1 MATPSATAVDF
12 DAIAVGDEVPPF
24 EVALTLQRMVMEA
37 GVNRDFS
44 PIHHDREIAQ
54 QLGAPDMF
62 INTLFLQGMY
72 EAAVRNWGGLGLR
85 FVKMGFRMSTFNCAG
100 DVLSCA
106 GRVQDKSVGENGDKL
121 VTIEMWT
128 ESPQRGKTTSGR
140 VVIKL

>member
-12 DAIAVGDEVPPF
+12 DAIAIGEEIPPF
-24 EVALTLQRMVMEA
+24 EVALTIQRMVMEA

-44 PIHHDREIAQ
+44 PIHHDRAIAQ

-62 INTLFLQGMY
+62 VNTLFLQGMY
-72 EAAVRNWGGLGLR
+72 EAAVRNWGGLDLR
-85 FVKMGFRMSTFNCAG
+85 FEKMGFRMHTFNCAG

-106 GRVQDKSVGENGDKL
+106 GRVTDKSVDDEGKKL

-128 ESPQRGKTTSGR
+128 ESQRGRTTTGR
-140 VVIKL
+140 VVVSV